1 MVQSPNDP
9 EEGYM
14 SKWFSRLTV
23 ATIMGFALLGGMV
36 VPGLA
41 QDETPPCNLDTVL
54 EHQQEHA
61 AEMVHFSHTLEGQTD
76 AALEVLYRTG
86 IAYQALAVQ
95 CGFEHGAEVVSAHEA
110 EHSGETADD
119 HDEEAAER
127 LALAMTVGDPENG
140 ELLFNTMQ
148 PDVGFACATCHYVDR
163 IEQLVGPGLLGIG
176 DPAHDHTAHSASAEA
191 TEEAGHDMEEMDVSE
206 SDTADE
212 DADHDMDE
220 MDHAAETPVRTSEE
234 QVEYFRTSI
243 LDPSA
248 FVVPG
253 FPDNLMPKTYED
265 VFTEDEI
272 NDLIAYLLT
281 L

>member
-1 MVQSPNDP
+1 MVQLPDYP

-14 SKWFSRLTV
+14 SKWSSRLTL

-36 VPGLA
+36 VPTFA
-41 QDETPPCNLDTVL
+41 QDEAPPCDLEAIL

-61 AEMVHFSHTLEGQTD
+61 AEMVHFSHNLEGRTD
-76 AALEVLYRTG
+76 EALELLYRTG
-86 IAYQALAVQ
+86 VAYQALALQ
-95 CGFEHGAEVVSAHEA
+95 CGFEHAVEVERAHEA
-110 EHSGETADD
+110 EHSGETPDD
-119 HDEEAAER
+119 HDEEAKER

-163 IEQLVGPGLLGIG
+163 TEQLVGPGLLGAG
-176 DPAHDHTAHSASAEA
+176 DPAHSHAAHAASAEA
-191 TEEAGHDMEEMDVSE
+191 TEEAGHDMDEMDTAE
-206 SDTADE
+206 SDTVGE
-212 DADHDMDE
+212 DADHDTDE
-220 MDHAAETPVRTSEE
+220 TDDAAETPVRTFEQ

-253 FPDNLMPKTYED
+253 FPDNLMPKTYGD

-272 NDLIAYLLT
+272 SDLVAYLLT

>member
-1 MVQSPNDP
+1 
-9 EEGYM
+9 M
-14 SKWFSRLTV
+14 SKWLSRLTL
-23 ATIMGFALLGGMV
+23 ATILGFALLGGMV
-36 VPGLA
+36 VPGSA
-41 QDETPPCNLDTVL
+41 QDEAPACDLEAIL

-61 AEMVHFSHTLEGQTD
+61 AEMAHFSHTLEGQTD
-76 AALEVLYRTG
+76 EALELLYRTG
-86 IAYQALAVQ
+86 IAYQSLALQ
-95 CGFEHGAEVVSAHEA
+95 CGFEHGAEVESAHEA
-110 EHSGETADD
+110 EHSGETAGD
-119 HDEEAAER
+119 HAEEAEER

-163 IEQLVGPGLLGIG
+163 TEQLVGPGLLGVG
-176 DPAHDHTAHSASAEA
+176 DPAHSHAAHAASAEA
-191 TEEAGHDMEEMDVSE
+191 TEEAGHDIADMDTSE

-212 DADHDMDE
+212 DADHDMNE
-220 MDHAAETPVRTSEE
+220 MDHAAETPVRTLAE